1 MRGKDKKI
9 AVSVISICLPLI
21 SGLFIYLT
29 SGGGNYLTD
38 CISLTGLVFPR
49 ITYPGLVRNYACDF
63 LWSYSLF
70 SAVELAISE
79 GKPKIRAAVAVSFVT
94 MILLE
99 TLQQIPQFPGTF
111 DVWDIAVET
120 AAIAIAAVVTITLN
134 RRFKYE
140 EKVN

>member
-1 MRGKDKKI
+1 M
-9 AVSVISICLPLI
+9 
-21 SGLFIYLT
+21 
-29 SGGGNYLTD
+29 
-38 CISLTGLVFPR
+38 
-49 ITYPGLVRNYACDF
+49 
-63 LWSYSLF
+63 
-70 SAVELAISE
+70 ELAISE